1 METNPLLA
9 RRVIPTKERLQK
21 ALVVLALTAVAVA
34 AAWAFAGASFE
45 LDRRHVLVLASM
57 AAFGLSLSAYF
68 WFKRE
73 EQATTK
79 ENGAFIRR
87 RIDDDRQGRT
97 WVNRLA
103 YNVKRFL
110 AGVLILLGVL
120 IVLAGIGVFCLQVFA
135 YLKTGDWKPVS
146 TLSVASLQF
155 SWLKN
160 PQSWFGLHDI
170 VSDMLGILPLSLAL
184 VLLGL
189 LIAGFG
195 SALRQRVSG

>member
-9 RRVIPTKERLQK
+9 RRVIPAKERLQK
-21 ALVVLALTAVAVA
+21 ALVVLALTAGAVA

-45 LDRRHVLVLASM
+45 LDRRIVLLLASI
-57 AAFGLSLSAYF
+57 AAFGLSLSAFF
-68 WFKRE
+68 WFKKE
-73 EQATTK
+73 EQATSK
-79 ENGAFIRR
+79 ANAVFIRR

-97 WVNRLA
+97 WVSRLA
-103 YNVKRFL
+103 YNIKRFL
-110 AGVLILLGVL
+110 AGVVILIGVL
-120 IVLAGIGVFCLQVFA
+120 IVVAGVGVLCLQIFA
-135 YLKTGDWKPVS
+135 YLKTGDWKSVS

-155 SWLKN
+155 SWLKS
-160 PQSWFGLHDI
+160 PQSWFGLHEI

-189 LIAGFG
+189 LVAGFG